1 MSNSCEIIPTIKVGN
16 EKRESKLFR
25 DLLSLTNNRETT
37 KILWGMTKS
46 PEIQQLLGDIETD
59 ENGEPTIEALNSKIN
74 IKALLNGQVSL
85 MLEKQSI
92 GAIDKKG
99 NTILYDNFTDITN
112 RVIDFNRENPDIVAN
127 ITKGNGKYSII
138 VEPKTLENADVP
150 NKLIFRNNLNNQ
162 LLSTMRKLGFDVKL
176 EDNPTYPGVFDP
188 INAETTAEG
197 LKTVIRIAKGEI
209 GEEAFPEE
217 FSHLIISGLLQQP
230 LVDRLVKSL
239 KQESVLEEVLGDS
252 YNSYRQKYNNDLDLM
267 AQEAAAKL
275 LQSHIVNPQET
286 SNNLL
291 SRLWNF
297 VKKIFNRISEA
308 DVDNIIRRAND
319 GFARLSEQIK
329 DESILK
335 DFDNIKALQSRPL
348 YKLEKDIDKMEELAN
363 NARMVASKR
372 LAIIM
377 SRSKGGKY
385 SPEDLASIKNL
396 QNLIDK
402 KKYSSSC
409 LAFLT
414 DALDQIKHIQGEL
427 NKLLKKDV
435 RGDDD
440 LSKIRRIAYTLRT
453 IKEFSEGY
461 EPIIRQMMT
470 LKSMK
475 DNGEIDITDED
486 AEAISSKAS
495 EVFSIINTVD
505 SNYKELRFNI
515 VYNFLKI
522 YWGEDKTIQLGRNK
536 GEALTLEQLLKMAD
550 KDINGIDRW
559 ISSMSDSSDPLLS
572 LIDKAV
578 KMTKAS
584 RDKTLENITA
594 ELRGVHQKLIQSGES
609 NTEFM
614 FERDSKGN
622 LTGRL
627 ISDYDF
633 ERFNNE
639 REKYK
644 EELRKKGYKP
654 FKFKSALEAWERRH
668 SKEITIDPDT
678 GRKELV
684 PKYTKDTL
692 SKLTPAQREYYD
704 TMIKV
709 KSTLEGLIPER
720 FSNLYMAVQIRNDAV
735 SSLASASNP
744 KEAAKQLIENFKDNF
759 VRRSDDVNEFGE
771 DKSSILLDFSGKQ
784 VNRIPVY
791 YTTPLEDVSRLSLD
805 FTSSIMAYSA
815 MAVNYN
821 EMNKIVDVLELTREL
836 VKERKVKQYSG
847 DKALN
852 ESFTVLYK
860 KFNKSYVKSGEQS
873 NIGARL
879 DDYYDVAVYNRLKK
893 DQGTI
898 GSTNLDTAKTLDS
911 IKNWTGTIG
920 LGLNLF
926 SAISNITQGK
936 MQMFIDS
943 IGGEYFNYKNLAVS
957 KKNYYSLMPSFL
969 GELNSTKKT
978 NKLALLIDKFDALE
992 EYYNSLR
999 EQGKFQGPISRIFG
1013 SATLMFMNNMGEH
1026 YLHSRTM
1033 LAILDN
1039 YKVKLNGKTISLFD
1053 AYEVENLTDDN
1064 GNVVSAKLKLK
1075 EGVTNLDG
1083 STISDSDI
1091 AQLKLKIG
1099 KVNQSLN
1106 GAFNTDD
1113 KGAIHR
1119 NAYGRLAM
1127 QFRQWMPAHYNRR
1140 FAKPYYDAAMDQWRE
1155 GYYLTLGKFSLNLL
1169 KDLGQ
1174 AKFQLATHWSE
1185 LSNHEKANIRRS
1197 LAEMTMFWV
1206 LTGLISMMGPEK
1218 DRKGVW
1224 LDRMILYNLKRMK
1237 LETGASMPLTP
1248 DFLDNINTILQSP
1261 AASIKTFNNIADLVQ
1276 FQNMVVEIQ
1285 SGRYKG
1291 WSIWERDFIEV
1302 FPIYGQVRKVRDITN
1317 EDYMFNIYK

>member
-275 LQSHIVNPQET
+275 LQNHIVNPQET

-385 SPEDLASIKNL
+385 SPKDLASIKNL

-414 DALDQIKHIQGEL
+414 GALDQIEHIQGEL

-435 RGDDD
+435 RGDGD
-440 LSKIRRIAYTLRT
+440 LSKIRRIAYTLRI

-578 KMTKAS
+578 KITKAS
-584 RDKTLENITA
+584 RDKTLENIAA
-594 ELRGVHQKLIQSGES
+594 ELRGVHQKLIQSGEP

-720 FSNLYMAVQIRNDAV
+720 FSNLYMAVQIRNNAV

-759 VRRSDDVNEFGE
+759 IRRSDDVNEFGE

-879 DDYYDVAVYNRLKK
+879 DDYYDVAIYNRLKK

-898 GSTNLDTAKTLDS
+898 GSTNMDTAKTLDS
-911 IKNWTGTIG
+911 VKSWTGAIG
-920 LGLNLF
+920 LGVNLF
-926 SAISNITQGK
+926 SGISNVVQGK
-936 MQMFIDS
+936 VQMFIDAV
-943 IGGEYFNYKNLAVS
+943 GGEYFNYKNLAIS
-957 KKNYYSLMPSFL
+957 KKNYYNLMPSFL

-978 NKLALLIDKFDALE
+978 NKLSLLIDKFDALE

-999 EQGKFQGPISRIFG
+999 KQGKFQGPISRIFG

-1053 AYEVENLTDDN
+1053 AYEIENLTDDN
-1064 GNVVSAKLKLK
+1064 GNIVSAKLKLK

-1091 AQLKLKIG
+1091 VQLKLKIG

-1106 GAFNTDD
+1106 GAFNTND

-1119 NAYGRLAM
+1119 NACGRLAM

-1224 LDRMILYNLKRMK
+1224 LDRMIIYNLKRMK

-1276 FQNMVVEIQ
+1276 FQNMYVEIQ

-1291 WSIWERDFIEV
+1291 WSIWERDFIETI
-1302 FPIYGQVRKVRDITN
+1302 PIYNQVRKARDITD